1 MWMMSVV
8 GGFTIDTYLLYRR
21 QLEQQWA
28 AIGFEMAPA
37 FEMVEDRSG
46 RRRMVTDER
55 GVKRYGVKG

>member
-1 MWMMSVV
+1 MEQ
-8 GGFTIDTYLLYRR
+8 R

-28 AIGFEMAPA
+28 SIGFEMVPA

-46 RRRMVTDER
+46 RKRMVEDER